1 MILAMLSRGS
11 AVRTKKKHALVVDV
25 GVLSALQRGAFCC
38 CVVSTPWLKH
48 RDNHQY
54 ICWPLLFFFFWWREE
69 GGLAAAAAAVVCVR
83 VCASATPPPNTP
95 TPSPFPPLKK
105 KKKKES
111 ENGNTFLGS
120 CNGVFF
126 CVF

>member
-69 GGLAAAAAAVVCVR
+69 GGLAAAAAVVCVR